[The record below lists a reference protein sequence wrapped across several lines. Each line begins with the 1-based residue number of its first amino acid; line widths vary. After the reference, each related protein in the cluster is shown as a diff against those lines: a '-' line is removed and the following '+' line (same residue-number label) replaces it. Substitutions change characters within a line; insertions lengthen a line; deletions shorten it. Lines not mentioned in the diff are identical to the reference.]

1 MNHPRIL
8 IAGVGNIFLGDD
20 AFGVEVVRR
29 MAQRRLPAAVRVIDF
44 GIKGIDLAYTLLED
58 YDGAILVDAVSRGG
72 EPGMLYVLEPDLD
85 NMENTAAG
93 AGRGSARYGPVE
105 VLRLVRILGG
115 PLPTIRVVGCEPAT
129 FASADGRTGL
139 SAPVDAAVEGAITLI
154 EALTREWLDQEAASC
169 TNSALP
175 KRLST

>member
-1 MNHPRIL
+1 M
-8 IAGVGNIFLGDD
+8 D
-20 AFGVEVVRR
+20 
-29 MAQRRLPAAVRVIDF
+29 
-44 GIKGIDLAYTLLED
+44 
-58 YDGAILVDAVSRGG
+58 
-72 EPGMLYVLEPDLD
+72 
-85 NMENTAAG
+85 
-93 AGRGSARYGPVE
+93 PVE

-139 SAPVDAAVEGAITLI
+139 SAAVDAAVEGAITLI